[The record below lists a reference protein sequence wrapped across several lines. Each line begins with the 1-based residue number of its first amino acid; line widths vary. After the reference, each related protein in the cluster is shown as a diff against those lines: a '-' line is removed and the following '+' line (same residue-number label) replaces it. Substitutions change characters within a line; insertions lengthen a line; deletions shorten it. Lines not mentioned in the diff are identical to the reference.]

1 MKIVFMGTP
10 EFACP
15 ILEDLAKKYEV
26 VLVVSQPNK
35 PEGRKGIIKD
45 TPVAETAKNLGLNL
59 FQPIKIK
66 DSISYFDNV
75 DADVL
80 VTAAYGQ
87 FVPTKILK
95 KFKKCIN
102 VHGSLLP
109 KHRGGAPIQR
119 AIINGDKETGVTIME
134 MVKKMDA
141 GRMYAKKSVDI
152 LDTDNN
158 ESLFNKLSIIGR
170 DLLLESIEG
179 ILSGEI
185 VGEEQNESEVT
196 ISPNI
201 EVWEEK
207 IDFNNNAIDVFNK
220 IRGLAVNPGAYAVIN
235 DFRIKVYS
243 SQIVPD
249 NSDLTPGS
257 IILMKKRLI
266 VKCKTDAVELLM
278 IQPQGKKMMLA
289 RDFLNGQKNFTQM
302 DIFN

>member
-15 ILEDLAKKYEV
+15 ILEALNEKYEV

-35 PEGRKGIIKD
+35 PEGRKGIIKE
-45 TPVAETAKNLGLNL
+45 TPVASLASKLGLNL
-59 FQPIKIK
+59 YQPI
-66 DSISYFDNV
+66 SIIESVSYFDDI
-75 DADVL
+75 DADIM

-95 KFKKCIN
+95 KFKKCLN

-119 AIINGDKETGVTIME
+119 SIINGDKQTGVTIME

-141 GRMYAKKSVDI
+141 GQMYAKRSIDI

-158 ESLFNKLSIIGR
+158 ESLFEKLSIIGR
-170 DLLLESIEG
+170 DLLIESIEG
-179 ILSGEI
+179 IINGEI
-185 VGEEQNESEVT
+185 KGIPQDESEAT

-207 IDFNNNAIDVFNK
+207 IDFNLPAKDVFNK
-220 IRGLAVNPGAYAVIN
+220 IRGLSVNPGAYALIN

-243 SQIVPD
+243 SQIVTD
-249 NSDLTPGS
+249 NSDKVPGS

-266 VKCKTDAVELLM
+266 VKCKDDAVELLM
-278 IQPQGKKMMLA
+278 IQPQGKKQMLA
-289 RDFLNGQKNFTQM
+289 RDFLNGQKNFSDN

>member
-15 ILEDLAKKYEV
+15 ILEALNQKYEV
-26 VLVVSQPNK
+26 VMVVSQPNK
-35 PEGRKGIIKD
+35 KEGRKGIIKE
-45 TPVAETAKNLGLNL
+45 TPVAKLARELGLNL
-59 FQPIKIK
+59 FQPTKIK
-66 DSISYFDNV
+66 DSVSEFDNIE
-75 DADVL
+75 ADLL

-119 AIINGDKETGVTIME
+119 AIMNGDEKTGVTIME

-141 GRMYAKKSVDI
+141 GSMYAKKSIDI
-152 LDTDNN
+152 LNSDNN
-158 ESLFNKLSIIGR
+158 ETLFSKLSIIGR
-170 DLLLESIEG
+170 DLLLETIEG
-179 ILSGEI
+179 ILSGDI
-185 VGEEQNESEVT
+185 VGIPQDENEAT

-207 IDFNNNAIDVFNK
+207 IDFNTDAKDVFNK
-220 IRGLAVNPGAYAVIN
+220 IRGLAMNPGAYAVIN

-243 SQIVPD
+243 SQIVD
-249 NSDLTPGS
+249 DDSDFKPGS

-266 VKCKTDAVELLM
+266 VKCKNDAIELLM

-289 RDFLNGQKNFTQM
+289 RDFLNGQKNFTEL